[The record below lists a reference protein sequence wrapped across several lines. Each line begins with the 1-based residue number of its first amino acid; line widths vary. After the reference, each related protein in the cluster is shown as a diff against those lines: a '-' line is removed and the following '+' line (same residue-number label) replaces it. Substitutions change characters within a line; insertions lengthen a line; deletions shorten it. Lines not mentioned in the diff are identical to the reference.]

1 MYHEDDNETSRQ
13 HETAKLPVTAL
24 AMGLSPQMSLS
35 PHRETYWL
43 RIRWIVRNFQILM
56 VSAVKTSKQCL
67 QTASAKTLS
76 TRPLPGLCP
85 STSLGDSVPQ
95 TPGI

>member
-1 MYHEDDNETSRQ
+1 MYREDDNETSRQ
-13 HETAKLPVTAL
+13 HETAKLPVTEL

-43 RIRWIVRNFQILM
+43 RIRWTVRNFQILM

-76 TRPLPGLCP
+76 TRPPTGALPLDLTGGLRP
-85 STSLGDSVPQ
+85 
-95 TPGI
+95 